1 MATYSTGITA
11 TFGARVI
18 SEITNVEVTVQ
29 SGPDRARA
37 ANAHWTD
44 NNGGATFTTLDV
56 GDVGGSV
63 WGAVDDLIIN
73 GGAMAINAQAMYD
86 GFTAVS
92 ELNGVTKYTISFKF
106 LE

>member
-1 MATYSTGITA
+1 MATYSTGISA
-11 TFGARVI
+11 TYGARVFK
-18 SEITNVEVTVQ
+18 EITNVEVTVQ

-37 ANAHWTD
+37 ANEHWTD
-44 NNGGATFTTLDV
+44 NNGGATFTTLDQ
-56 GDVGGSV
+56 GDVGGHV
-63 WGAVDDLIIN
+63 WGAVDDLIID
-73 GGAMAINAQAMYD
+73 GGAMSINAQAMYD

>member
-1 MATYSTGITA
+1 MANYSTGMSA
-11 TFGARVI
+11 TFGARVF
-18 SEITNVEVTVQ
+18 SQITNVEVTVQ

-44 NNGGATFTTLDV
+44 NNGGATFTTLEK
-56 GDVGGSV
+56 GDLGGDV
-63 WGAVDDLIIN
+63 WGAVDDLIID

>member
-1 MATYSTGITA
+1 MATYSTGISA
-11 TFGARVI
+11 SYGARVFK
-18 SEITNVEVTVQ
+18 EITNVEVTVQ

-37 ANAHWTD
+37 AAVHYTD

-56 GDVGGSV
+56 GDVGGGV

-73 GGAMAINAQAMYD
+73 GGAMAINTQAMYD
-86 GFTAVS
+86 GFTSVS